1 MAQYRNGLTMAF
13 TNYSALKTTIAN
25 YLGRTDLTSQI
36 PDFIT
41 LAETRLARELRT
53 RQMLKSATSPMTSGD
68 AKVALPTDFLEVRD
82 LYIQGNPRMP
92 VTYLAPSAFTRD
104 ARADESGLPVYYTVL
119 ASEFLFAPIPDG
131 SRTLEILY
139 YAKPVVLS
147 DSNASNVFLANYPDA
162 LLYGALLEAEPYL
175 INDARVQL
183 WVSLYDRAINSIS
196 EADEG
201 SEYSGVPLQMKVTS
215 R

>member
-25 YLGRTDLTSQI
+25 YLGRTDLTTQI

-53 RQMLKSATSPMTSGD
+53 RQMLKSATTSMTGGD

-92 VTYLAPSAFTRD
+92 VTYLSPSAFTRD
-104 ARADESGLPVYYTVL
+104 ARADESGRPFYYTVL

-131 SRTLEILY
+131 TKTLEILY
-139 YAKPVVLS
+139 YAKPAVMS

-162 LLYGALLEAEPYL
+162 LLYGALVEAEPYL

-183 WVSLYDRAINSIS
+183 WISLYDRAINSIS
-196 EADEG
+196 ESDEG